1 MASGGGPISASEA
14 ETSMGVTMSKTYKPI
29 AVAFG
34 VFAMTAPAPAADLG
48 GSPRVQVAAPDYYEA
63 PAYNWSGLYF
73 GGFVGG
79 AHGVWTVD
87 FFRNNNHGHAE
98 EGQDGFEGGGYAGYN
113 VQMSRNWVIG
123 IEGDL
128 GASNAEEKNDVFDN
142 DTSLARIDTFGSIRG
157 RLGYVYDRM
166 MVFGTAGVAFG
177 SITNDIQKG
186 RNAGE
191 QIVLENDWQAGL
203 AVGAGLEYA
212 FTNNWI
218 GRAEYQYAN
227 FGTTTL
233 LNRDGNRAE
242 MENELHQLRIG
253 MAYKF

>member
-1 MASGGGPISASEA
+1 MIGTKPRVKSAAYSVIIAGAALVANLSAGG
-14 ETSMGVTMSKTYKPI
+14 
-29 AVAFG
+29 
-34 VFAMTAPAPAADLG
+34 AADLRG
-48 GSPRVQVAAPDYYEA
+48 GSIKDASPVYEPEYA
-63 PAYNWSGLYF
+63 DLKYNWSGLY
-73 GGFVGG
+73 GGGYLGG
-79 AHGVWTVD
+79 AHGLWTID

-98 EGQDGFEGGGYAGYN
+98 EGQDGFEGGGYIGYN

-128 GASNAEEKNDVFDN
+128 GASNAEETNEVFDN
-142 DTSLARIDTFGSIRG
+142 DTSLARIDSFGSIRG

-177 SITNDIQKG
+177 NITNDIQKG

-191 QIVLENDWQAGL
+191 EIVLDDDWQAGL
-203 AVGAGLEYA
+203 ALGAGLEYA
-212 FTNNWI
+212 FSEHWV

-233 LNRDGNRAE
+233 FNRDGNRAE
-242 MENELHQLRIG
+242 MENELHQLRVG
-253 MAYKF
+253 VAYKF